1 MFYYTPILFEK
12 RNNTV
17 KSLNTSMIIFLNP
30 RVKFCAISYSALI
43 HFKIQLFYI
52 TMSVENIVQ
61 SLTEVYRA

>member
-17 KSLNTSMIIFLNP
+17 KSLNMINFLNP